1 MNIRKTL
8 LTTTLFFAG
17 TATALLADNGKAIEF
32 YKTGRIEPAKAMLL
46 QNLATGAGDKAEA
59 PYYLGEIYKDANQ
72 LDSAAYYYGV
82 GKAADP
88 ANLMNSIGE
97 LSLLKLKNPTAADQQ
112 FEALLSNKLNRK
124 NPDLPSLYVAAAAAY
139 KDRPIKAEEF
149 LNKAKA
155 MDKKLASIYV
165 LEADMQAANKDYNGA
180 AANYEQ
186 AITFDPNCKE
196 AYVKYARIYAPINS
210 EVAAEVLN
218 RLLAHDPSSA
228 VAHRELAE
236 IYYKDG
242 KLLKAAE
249 AYAEYIN
256 DAHVSTSDY
265 ARYATILFFKG
276 DYAKSKEIVE
286 QALPKTPRDLVLNR
300 LMFYNDFEL
309 GKKEAARSEADKFFN
324 AGYEAADFIG
334 QDYLYYGRLLIQ
346 DKQFQQ
352 GIAQL
357 QKALELDPGK
367 IELYQEIGS
376 AYEGMNDYDNAI
388 ANFSL
393 YIQKAPEDQ
402 VQVADYF
409 NLGKAAYYAGS
420 EMDTTA
426 ALYHTKRAAYFAKA
440 DSMFSFVAEK
450 VPDSYLGHFWRARV
464 NSALDPETDQ
474 GLAKPFYEKTIEVLD
489 AKGDGDPRI
498 YIECYSYLG
507 YYYYVKED
515 IENSKIYWEKILAID
530 PTNEIANRAMSG
542 LK

>member
-59 PYYLGEIYKDANQ
+59 AYYLGEIYKDANQ

-196 AYVKYARIYAPINS
+196 AYVK
-210 EVAAEVLN
+210 
-218 RLLAHDPSSA
+218 
-228 VAHRELAE
+228 
-236 IYYKDG
+236 
-242 KLLKAAE
+242 
-249 AYAEYIN
+249 
-256 DAHVSTSDY
+256 
-265 ARYATILFFKG
+265 
-276 DYAKSKEIVE
+276 
-286 QALPKTPRDLVLNR
+286 
-300 LMFYNDFEL
+300 
-309 GKKEAARSEADKFFN
+309 
-324 AGYEAADFIG
+324 
-334 QDYLYYGRLLIQ
+334 
-346 DKQFQQ
+346 
-352 GIAQL
+352 
-357 QKALELDPGK
+357 
-367 IELYQEIGS
+367 
-376 AYEGMNDYDNAI
+376 
-388 ANFSL
+388 
-393 YIQKAPEDQ
+393 
-402 VQVADYF
+402 
-409 NLGKAAYYAGS
+409 
-420 EMDTTA
+420 
-426 ALYHTKRAAYFAKA
+426 
-440 DSMFSFVAEK
+440 
-450 VPDSYLGHFWRARV
+450 
-464 NSALDPETDQ
+464 
-474 GLAKPFYEKTIEVLD
+474 
-489 AKGDGDPRI
+489 
-498 YIECYSYLG
+498 
-507 YYYYVKED
+507 
-515 IENSKIYWEKILAID
+515 
-530 PTNEIANRAMSG
+530 
-542 LK
+542 